1 MVKITLDGRSRDVE
15 DGVRL
20 RDLAP
25 DGAFAALANGKPVG
39 LATSLKEDAEIRW
52 LTFSDEE
59 GREIFWHSSSHLLAH
74 AVKRLFPRAKLAIGP
89 PIEEGFYYDFQVDR
103 PFTEEDLRRIEKEMR
118 KLAAQDLPIRRRLFP
133 KAKLEHYYRFVG
145 EDLKLELLSEIA
157 DEEVSLYE
165 QGEFLDLCR
174 GPHLDDTSKIAAFKL
189 LSVAGAYWRGDETK
203 QMLQRI
209 YGISFPTQEELD
221 AYLAR
226 LEEAKASDHRVL
238 GRQLGLYEIFE
249 EVGPGLIL
257 WKPKGA
263 IIRRVIEDFWTAEHI
278 KRGYQLVSTPHIA
291 RAELWKIS
299 GHYDY
304 YKKNMFFT
312 TIEDQEYAIKP
323 MNCPAHM
330 MLYLDSKHSYRELP
344 IRYAELGTVY
354 RNERSG
360 VLHGMLRVRGFTIDD
375 GHIFCTPEQI
385 SDEITGVLDFCL
397 YMIRAFGYKDIKVE
411 LSLWE
416 PGKPGKYA
424 GTPEKW
430 EEAQAI
436 LENVLK
442 DNEVPYKR
450 MPGEAVFYGPKI
462 DIKFVDA
469 LGRPWQG
476 STIQF
481 DFNLPERFGLRYVGE
496 DGAEHEVRVIHR
508 AILGAMERFVGGLIE
523 FYKGNF
529 PLWLAPYQVAVLT
542 VTDAA
547 KEYASEVA
555 AELIDEG
562 IRVVTE
568 FSAEKIGAKIR
579 RFEIEKVPYMIV
591 LGAREAKEGTL
602 TLRRHGEGDLGAF
615 SLSGAI
621 KRLKKEIKQR
631 R

>member
-15 DGVRL
+15 DGIRL

-25 DGAFAALANGKPVG
+25 GGAFAAVVNGKPVD

-52 LTFSDEE
+52 LTFEDEG

-89 PIEEGFYYDFQVDR
+89 SIEQGFYYDFQIDR
-103 PFTEEDLRRIEKEMR
+103 PFTDEDLLRIEKEMH
-118 KLAAQDLPIRRRLFP
+118 KLVAQGLPIRRRLFP
-133 KAKLEHYYRFVG
+133 KAKAEHYYRFMG

-157 DEEVSLYE
+157 DEEISFYE
-165 QGEFLDLCR
+165 QGDFLDLCR
-174 GPHLDDTSKIAAFKL
+174 GPHLDDTSKIAALKL

-203 QMLQRI
+203 KMLQRI
-209 YGISFPTQEELD
+209 YGISFPSSEELD

-249 EVGPGLIL
+249 EVGPGLVL

-304 YKKNMFFT
+304 YKENMFFT
-312 TIEDQEYAIKP
+312 SIDEQEYAIKP

-330 MLYLDSKHSYRELP
+330 MLYASTKHSYRELP
-344 IRYAELGTVY
+344 LRYAELGTVY

-375 GHIFCTPEQI
+375 GHIFCTPEQA
-385 SDEITGVLDFCL
+385 SDEIAGVLDFSL

-416 PGKPGKYA
+416 PGNRGKYA

-430 EEAQAI
+430 GQAQAI
-436 LENVLK
+436 LEKVLL
-442 DNEVPYKR
+442 DNEVPYR
-450 MPGEAVFYGPKI
+450 EMIGEAVFYGPKI
-462 DIKFVDA
+462 DIKLVDA

-476 STIQF
+476 PTIQF
-481 DFNLPERFGLRYVGE
+481 DFNLPERFGLTYVGE
-496 DGAEHEVRVIHR
+496 DGQEHEVRVIHR
-508 AILGAMERFVGGLIE
+508 AILGAMERFMGGLIE

-529 PLWLAPYQVAVLT
+529 PLWLAPYQAAVLT

-547 KEYASEVA
+547 AEYASEMA
-555 AELIDEG
+555 AEFIDSG
-562 IRVVTE
+562 IRTVTD

-579 RFEIEKVPYMIV
+579 RFETEKVPYMIV

-615 SLSGAI
+615 SLSEAI

>member
-1 MVKITLDGRSRDVE
+1 MVKVTLGGVARDVE

-25 DGAFAALANGKPVG
+25 DGAFAAVVNGRPVD
-39 LATSLKEDAEIRW
+39 LATSLKEDVEIRW

-74 AVKRLFPRAKLAIGP
+74 AVKRLFPKAKLAIGP
-89 PIEEGFYYDFQVDR
+89 PIEEGFYYDFQVAR
-103 PFTEEDLRRIEKEMR
+103 PFTDEDLRRIEKEMQR
-118 KLAAQDLPIRRRLFP
+118 LAAQDLPIRRRLFP

-165 QGEFLDLCR
+165 QGDFLDLCR
-174 GPHLDDTSKIAAFKL
+174 GPHLDDISKIGAFKL
-189 LSVAGAYWRGDETK
+189 LSVAGAYWRGDESK

-209 YGISFPTQEELD
+209 YGISFPTREELD

-249 EVGPGLIL
+249 EVGPGLVL

-291 RAELWKIS
+291 RAELWKTS

-304 YKKNMFFT
+304 YRDNMFFT
-312 TIEDQEYAIKP
+312 SIDEHEYAIKP

-330 MLYLDSKHSYRELP
+330 MLYLATRHSYRELP

-375 GHIFCTPEQI
+375 GHIFCTPEQA
-385 SDEITGVLDFCL
+385 SDEIAGVLDFCL

-416 PGKPGKYA
+416 PGKPEKYA

-430 EEAQAI
+430 GQAQAI
-436 LENVLK
+436 LEKVLLDSK
-442 DNEVPYKR
+442 VAYKE
-450 MPGEAVFYGPKI
+450 MVGEAVFYGPKI
-462 DIKFVDA
+462 DIKLVDV

-476 STIQF
+476 PTIQF
-481 DFNLPERFGLRYVGE
+481 DFNLPERFGLVYVGE
-496 DGAEHEVRVIHR
+496 DGQEHEVRVIHR

-547 KEYASEVA
+547 AEYASEVA
-555 AELIDEG
+555 AELIDSG

-579 RFEIEKVPYMIV
+579 RFETEKVPYMIV
-591 LGAREAKEGTL
+591 LGAREAKEGAL

-615 SLSGAI
+615 SLSEAI